1 MKTGPVLAAGIVA
14 TMVAFVPAAQ
24 VATTLLA
31 DAPVST
37 ASAKPDSVISADTG
51 APLGTA
57 HDGTDPLVPNG
68 TEPQAPVKLGYLDRN
83 HDEGITTNGEVDV
96 PF

>member
-1 MKTGPVLAAGIVA
+1 MKTGPILAAGIVA
-14 TMVAFVPAAQ
+14 TMVAVVPAAQ
-24 VATTLLA
+24 LATTLLA

-37 ASAKPDSVISADTG
+37 AAAHPGYAISADTG
-51 APLGTA
+51 APFGDA
-57 HDGTDPLVPNG
+57 HDGTDPLIPNG
-68 TEPQAPVKLGYLDRN
+68 TEPQSPVKLGYIDRN